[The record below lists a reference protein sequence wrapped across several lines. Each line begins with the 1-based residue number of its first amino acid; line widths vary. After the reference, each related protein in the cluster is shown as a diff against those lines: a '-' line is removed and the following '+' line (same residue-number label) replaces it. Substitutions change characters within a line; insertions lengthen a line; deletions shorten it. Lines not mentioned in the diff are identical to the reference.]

1 MSDHKLTS
9 AELRELNLTE
19 EEYHILSRIV
29 DVEDR
34 SIYAVQGV
42 ESDMQDAIEMLILSG
57 LVSMP
62 QRHPALEAIPMEPIA
77 TVDGIRVNEAFSAL
91 ADDIDYINR
100 AVCYPG
106 VKVGNLIPGC
116 Q

>member
-1 MSDHKLTS
+1 MSNHKLTS

-62 QRHPALEAIPMEPIA
+62 KSPLLRALPMEPIA
-77 TVDGIRVNEAFSAL
+77 TRDGIRVNEAFSAL
-91 ADDIDYINR
+91 SDDIDYINR
-100 AVCYPG
+100 AVCYPS
-106 VKVGNLIPGC
+106 VKVDNVVTDC

>member
-1 MSDHKLTS
+1 MSNHKLTS

-34 SIYAVQGV
+34 SIYAVQGI

-62 QRHPALEAIPMEPIA
+62 QRPLALKALPTEPLA
-77 TVDGIRVNEAFSAL
+77 TPDGIRVNEAFGAL
-91 ADDIDYINR
+91 ADDVDYVSR
-100 AVCYPG
+100 AVCYPS
-106 VKVGNLIPGC
+106 VKVDNVVTGC